1 MVIYLWLGGGGG
13 AEGTLE
19 RGMLFSEAKKV
30 CLSLTPFFCIGAF
43 KGVLCSLVMIIL
55 VIIFKNNWDLYFC
68 HIMKVAGKRSTKM
81 KHAA

>member
-1 MVIYLWLGGGGG
+1 MAGRGIGCGGNFGKRNVV
-13 AEGTLE
+13 L
-19 RGMLFSEAKKV
+19 RSKKV